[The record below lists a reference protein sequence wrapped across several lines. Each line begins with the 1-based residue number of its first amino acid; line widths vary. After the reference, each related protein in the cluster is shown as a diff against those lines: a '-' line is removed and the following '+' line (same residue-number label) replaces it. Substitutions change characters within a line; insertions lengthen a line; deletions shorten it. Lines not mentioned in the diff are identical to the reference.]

1 MVSPKESLL
10 STDST
15 PKTDVNQHTAENLYL
30 GILFLILLY
39 FIHQDQYYNKYCLF
53 IYSDL

>member
-15 PKTDVNQHTAENLYL
+15 PKTDINQHTAENLYL